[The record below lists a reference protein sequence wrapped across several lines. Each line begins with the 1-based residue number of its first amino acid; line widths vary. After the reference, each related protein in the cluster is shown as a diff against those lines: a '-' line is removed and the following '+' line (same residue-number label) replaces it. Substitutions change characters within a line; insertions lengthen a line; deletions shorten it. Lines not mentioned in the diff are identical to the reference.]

1 MKRARALI
9 DLIASARAFPYDVGA
24 MTVTEAKMEP
34 SLFDL
39 RSREAEPQ
47 QPHSTSVP
55 STNLASQAEAA
66 NDALA
71 ASIAHEAAELAET
84 AESPEPTVE
93 KAEDKRKRIEKQL
106 DALKRKE
113 AELRRALLVTGHPEI
128 GDVIGAIE
136 GRVFAV
142 TRAEEKAGHGLSKA
156 ELRRRETIDKKLASL
171 REKRVELDSQIGA
184 LEQELAGL
192 GSEQLAAFEAERR
205 QALTQLLVTI
215 STHASALSAVGLDA
229 NSLVPDRLLSEI
241 EAIAREVSAQS

>member
-1 MKRARALI
+1 MKNSHDKKAAKGGNWDREADPHAEREARL
-9 DLIASARAFPYDVGA
+9 YDV
-24 MTVTEAKMEP
+24 P
-34 SLFDL
+34 LP
-39 RSREAEPQ
+39 SREYIME
-47 QPHSTSVP
+47 
-55 STNLASQAEAA
+55 
-66 NDALA
+66 ALA
-71 ASIAHEAAELAET
+71 AEGVPVEEKDLA
-84 AESPEPTVE
+84 
-93 KAEDKRKRIEKQL
+93 RLLGI
-106 DALKRKE
+106 KRKE
-113 AELRRALLVTGHPEI
+113 AELRRALLVTEHPEI
-128 GDVIGAIE
+128 GDAIGAIE